1 LRHCV
6 KKIFAITALFIIFA
20 VELQQ
25 KAMSTDIKI
34 ILALLAVLVWVA
46 SWFVRRKNR
55 KVGVILS
62 WVAVL
67 FAAAAVVTVWVK

>member
-25 KAMSTDIKI
+25 KEMSTDIKI

-67 FAAAAVVTVWVK
+67 FAAAAVVTVWIK

>member
-1 LRHCV
+1 MCPKNFCNHRPFDYFCSRTTT
-6 KKIFAITALFIIFA
+6 KD
-20 VELQQ
+20 
-25 KAMSTDIKI
+25 MSTDIKI

>member
-1 LRHCV
+1 
-6 KKIFAITALFIIFA
+6 
-20 VELQQ
+20 
-25 KAMSTDIKI
+25 MSTDIKI

>member
-1 LRHCV
+1 M
-6 KKIFAITALFIIFA
+6 IIFA

-25 KAMSTDIKI
+25 KEMSTDIKI

-67 FAAAAVVTVWVK
+67 FAAAAVVTVWIK